1 MGETTDDIDYSQCQG
16 RIFRRKEAFLSL
28 PSTLQEDAK
37 QCELYLTAHKD
48 ETFSARH
55 HPPLMLKSV
64 YGCKARELIHMIL
77 GWLCDVRVSGSKIET
92 QEELKQYAH
101 DIVDALL
108 LDGFVAPLKDSENKP
123 STLSRSNSIS
133 LQAPPQ
139 SAAGAVNQDTCTN
152 DVEGSAQADAP
163 NTEKKPETKDSS
175 SPESTAVST
184 KTYLFRE
191 NDVLTPVVF
200 SDATRVSVWDVADGA
215 IFAGFL
221 KRKAGIFATF
231 TQGKDVYVI
240 VNERKKALY
249 LFEGDTARG
258 TSAIFELKEN
268 SQVQMDATF
277 FDYGINIWNGEVCV
291 EVLNGISKDTQQQC
305 FDALLQAGASAQEA
319 IVKSQSGGGGP
330 SFYELSD
337 MALGTKEIITMD
349 RYKGKVVLVVNVAT
363 KSNVAT
369 VNFQDL
375 VYLHDKYHAQGLA
388 ILAFPCNQFG
398 GNEPGSATDIANAA
412 SQYTATF
419 QFFEK
424 GDVNGAE
431 ARPVFNFLK
440 AKLPDTFGQ
449 FIKWDFAKFLID
461 REGNPVSRYAPKQ
474 APKSLEPSIKKL
486 LFGENSPD
494 SRATTEL
501 PADIEVEGACKSV
514 QTDELEKSSNL
525 AQD

>member
-1 MGETTDDIDYSQCQG
+1 MGHATDDIDYSHCQG

-28 PSTLQEDAK
+28 PSTLQHDAK
-37 QCELYLTAHKD
+37 QCELYLTAHRD
-48 ETFSARH
+48 ETFSVRH
-55 HPPLMLKSV
+55 HPPLIIKSV

-77 GWLCDVRVSGSKIET
+77 GWLSDVRVSGSITET
-92 QEELKQYAH
+92 QEELKQYAY

-108 LDGFVAPLKDSENKP
+108 LDGFVAPLKDSEQKP
-123 STLSRSNSIS
+123 SQLSRSNSIS

-139 SAAGAVNQDTCTN
+139 TASVIVDQETISNN
-152 DVEGSAQADAP
+152 IEESAQTDAP
-163 NTEKKPETKDSS
+163 TSEVKLESKDTSS
-175 SPESTAVST
+175 SDSTATAS
-184 KTYLFRE
+184 KTYFFRE
-191 NDVLTPVVF
+191 NDILIPVAF
-200 SDATRVSVWDVADGA
+200 SDDTRVSVWDVVDGA
-215 IFAGFL
+215 IFAAVL

-231 TQGKDVYVI
+231 TQGKDVYVV
-240 VNERKKALY
+240 VNEKKKASY

-258 TSAIFELKEN
+258 TLAILELKEN

-291 EVLNGISKDTQQQC
+291 EVLNCISKNTQQQC

-319 IVKSQSGGGGP
+319 IVKSQSGAGP

-337 MALGTKEIITMD
+337 MALGTKEVITMD

-363 KSNVAT
+363 KSNLAT

-375 VYLHDKYHAQGLA
+375 VYLHDKYHHQGLE

-398 GNEPGSATDIANAA
+398 NNEPGSATDIANVA

-431 ARPVFNFLK
+431 ARPIFNFLK
-440 AKLPDTFGQ
+440 SKLPDTFGQ

-461 REGNPVSRYAPKQ
+461 REGKPISRFAPKQ
-474 APKSLEPSIKKL
+474 APKSLEPAIKKL
-486 LFGENSPD
+486 LFGENAP
-494 SRATTEL
+494 ATTADI
-501 PADIEVEGACKSV
+501 PADVEVEGACKSV
-514 QTDELEKSSNL
+514 QTDEPEKLSNSTVE
-525 AQD
+525 D